1 MRENC
6 LGLFRLGALWR
17 LMRCVST
24 PSNPPIDAK
33 LTTADCIPVLT
44 PRSPRASRSSSLQVR
59 SRNYT
64 HSSFSS
70 HAISY
75 SAPSLW
81 RTRLC
86 AASTSQDVAPG
97 NCEVRPPHVRRA
109 LQTCSACMGKHAH
122 FDALLAR
129 FNESEE
135 EVPLALLIQRRSDD
149 EEEVEEEDRDWTDD
163 KEEANVE
170 KHVRLHS

>member
-1 MRENC
+1 
-6 LGLFRLGALWR
+6 
-17 LMRCVST
+17 
-24 PSNPPIDAK
+24 
-33 LTTADCIPVLT
+33 
-44 PRSPRASRSSSLQVR
+44 
-59 SRNYT
+59 
-64 HSSFSS
+64 
-70 HAISY
+70 
-75 SAPSLW
+75 
-81 RTRLC
+81 
-86 AASTSQDVAPG
+86 
-97 NCEVRPPHVRRA
+97 
-109 LQTCSACMGKHAH
+109 MGKQAH